1 MTTAPTLALDWPLV
15 RPRSRVIV
23 DNDFSGDPDD
33 LVQMAHH
40 LLSPS
45 VEIRGI
51 IASHLAAGDPWDSST
66 QQATNA
72 YNKAAELLDVMGLAE
87 RYPLL
92 KGSEVGLP
100 SSGAPIV
107 NTAAEA
113 IVAEA
118 MRDDSKLPLFFCAG
132 AGLTEL
138 ASAWLMEPRIGKRL
152 TLVWIG
158 GPEYP
163 DLAVPPPRVDPVE
176 YNLGIDIAAAQVV
189 FNQSDIGIWQIP
201 RNVYRQCL
209 MSYAELMTE
218 VAPQGPLGQYL
229 VDNIERVMR
238 WTAGAGFDIGET
250 YAMGDSP
257 LVTFTALQSS
267 FQPDPSSSHYVTRV
281 APHISDEGQYAGDSA
296 AGREIRVYTQV
307 DTRLT
312 FQDFYS
318 KLKLSAAIGR

>member
-1 MTTAPTLALDWPLV
+1 MTSAPSLGLDWPLV

-51 IASHLAAGDPWDSST
+51 IASHLAAGDPWDNST
-66 QQATNA
+66 QQASNA
-72 YNKAAELLDVMGLAE
+72 FDRASELLDVMGLRG
-87 RYPLL
+87 RYPLI
-92 KGSEVGLP
+92 KGSEVGLS

-107 NTAAEA
+107 NAAAQA
-113 IVAEA
+113 IVSEA
-118 MRDDSKLPLFFCAG
+118 MRDDTELPLFFCAG

-138 ASAWLMEPRIGKRL
+138 ASAWLMEPAIGKRL

-163 DLAVPPPRVDPVE
+163 ELAVPPPRADPVE

-189 FNQSDIGIWQIP
+189 FNQSDIGIWQVP

-209 MSYAELMTE
+209 MSYAELLTE
-218 VAPQGPLGQYL
+218 VRPHGALGQYL

-257 LVTFTALQSS
+257 LVTLTALQSS
-267 FQPDPSSSHYVTRV
+267 FQPDPSSSQYVTRA
-281 APHISDEGQYAGDSA
+281 APHIDGAGQYVGDSA
-296 AGREIRVYTQV
+296 TGRTIRVYTQV

-312 FQDFYS
+312 FRDLYA
-318 KLKLSAAIGR
+318 KLKLNSIVS

>member
-72 YNKAAELLDVMGLAE
+72 YNKAAELLDVMGLAG

-257 LVTFTALQSS
+257 LVTLTALQSS

-281 APHISDEGQYAGDSA
+281 APHISDEGQYAGDSS

>member
-1 MTTAPTLALDWPLV
+1 MGLDWPLV

-45 VEIRGI
+45 VEMRAI
-51 IASHLAAGDPWDSST
+51 IASHLAVGDAWDNST
-66 QQATNA
+66 QQAANA
-72 YNKAAELLDVMGLAE
+72 FNKAAELLEVMGMGGCC
-87 RYPLL
+87 PLL

-100 SSGAPIV
+100 PSGAPIV
-107 NTAAEA
+107 NAAAEA

-118 MRDDSKLPLFFCAG
+118 MRDDTTLPLFFCAG

-138 ASAWLMEPRIGKRL
+138 ASAWLIEPRIGKRL

-163 DLAVPPPRVDPVE
+163 ELAVPPPHVAPVE
-176 YNLGIDIAAAQVV
+176 YNLGIDIRAAQII
-189 FNQSDIGIWQIP
+189 FNQSDIGIWHIP

-209 MSYAELMTE
+209 MSYAELLTQ
-218 VAPQGPLGQYL
+218 VRPHGALGEYL
-229 VDNIERVMR
+229 TDNIERVMR
-238 WTAGAGFDIGET
+238 WTASAGVDIGET

-257 LVTFTALQSS
+257 LVTLTALQSS
-267 FQPDPSSSHYVTRV
+267 FQPDPSSSQYVTRR
-281 APHISDEGQYAGDSA
+281 APHIDDAGQYAGQSA
-296 AGREIRVYTQV
+296 TGRDIRVYTQI
-307 DTRLT
+307 DCRLT
-312 FQDFYS
+312 FDDLYA
-318 KLKLSAAIGR
+318 KLRLNAIRAAADRNPH